1 MHLDNLYNIKK
12 LFEQIILI
20 YSIKTISKN
29 KIIKYQKF
37 NIKNLQQF

>member
-20 YSIKTISKN
+20 YFIKTISKN

-37 NIKNLQQF
+37 NINGRNR